1 YLSRMGFVFI
11 VLSFLL
17 TFVLNYLRHCY
28 TYWEQHGIPQLRP
41 HFLFGHFFKLNA
53 IHTNDLLQE
62 TYDAFKGK
70 CKVAGTY
77 IFTRP
82 IAVVTD
88 LDLAKNI
95 LIKDFNNFVNRSD
108 HPLPETVHRN
118 PLLGHLFNL
127 HSEEW
132 RGLRTKLSPTFTSGK
147 IKYMFNTVT
156 DVSQQLEDTFRSEV
170 DSGGILDVNDLL
182 GRYTVDVIASCAFG
196 IKCNS
201 LKDPQAEFR
210 VMARELFS
218 NSNRSIRWTLFRMNY
233 VKLLSKLPS
242 RSFGPQHLGFFV
254 NIIRQTIEIRERDS
268 IKRND
273 FMQLLI
279 DLRKSEGCQ
288 GLSVEQLAAQVFIFF
303 SAGFETSASNMSYAL
318 FELARNEDS
327 QRKLRSEIQSV
338 LQKHGNLTYEAM
350 MEMTYLDQVIN
361 ETLRKYPALV
371 SLTRVAAESYK
382 FNDKLTNKEIVLE
395 RGTKVY
401 IPVNAIHNDPDIYPE
416 PNKFNP
422 ERFETEAFQQRHPMA
437 FLGFGDGPRNCIGL
451 RFGRMQVKVGLVTLL
466 SNFRF
471 SPAPGEPTE
480 VEIDTKT
487 SIRRPLN
494 GVKLR
499 VERLES

>member
-1 YLSRMGFVFI
+1 MGFVFI

-17 TFVLNYLRHCY
+17 TFVLSYLRHCY

-41 HFLFGHFFKLNA
+41 HFLFGHFSKLNA

-70 CKVAGTY
+70 CQVAGTY

-88 LDLAKNI
+88 LDLTKNI

-108 HPLPETVHRN
+108 HPSPETVHRN
-118 PLLGHLFNL
+118 PLLGNLFNL
-127 HSEEW
+127 HGEEW

-156 DVSQQLEDTFRSEV
+156 DVSQQLEDTFRTEV
-170 DSGGILDVNDLL
+170 NSGGILDVNDLL

-218 NSNRSIRWTLFRMNY
+218 NRNLKIRWVLFKLNY
-233 VKLLSKLPS
+233 VKLLSKLPL
-242 RSFGPQHLGFFV
+242 RSFGQQHLGFFV

-279 DLRKSEGCQ
+279 DLRKSEGSQ
-288 GLSVEQLAAQVFIFF
+288 GLSVEQLAAQVFVFF
-303 SAGFETSASNMSYAL
+303 IAGFETSSSNMSYAL
-318 FELARNEDS
+318 FELARNEES

-338 LQKHGNLTYEAM
+338 LQKHGKLTYEAM
-350 MEMTYLDQVIN
+350 IEMTYLDQVIN

-471 SPAPGEPTE
+471 SPAQSEPTE
-480 VEIDTKT
+480 VEIDTK
-487 SIRRPLN
+487 SLIRRPLN